1 MTESA
6 SLPSWAPRYLSYSA
20 ASTVD
25 QCPRRWVYRYRDKIK
40 GTPKRHLLFGTYVHA
55 VCEHSARDGIHEPA
69 ALKEL
74 ARRLFNE
81 EVTPSDDWCYL
92 WPDETE
98 FRREAWQH
106 IVRVKRAEQAG
117 WLGEPRWLEMKL
129 DLTLNGVPFFG
140 FIDRVDVE
148 NEIILPT
155 DYKGLTLDTPLA
167 TPTGW
172 TTMGAVQ
179 VGDQLFDIDGRPT
192 TVTAKSEVHMNPC
205 YRVCFDDTSELIADH
220 EHRWLVTEKDG
231 SEVIRT
237 TEEIAERLSHRRW
250 DGERERFVH
259 PTRIRV
265 AGPLDLPE
273 VDLPID
279 PYVLGLWLADGH
291 IRGDGLTVSESK
303 LGAVEELQRRGFS
316 SHEPDWSRRQRE
328 TGKTK
333 GIFFAVPGLAAA
345 LRSAGVLGHR
355 EIPDVFLRASEHQRL
370 SLLRGLMDGD
380 GSYNTTR
387 KQAVFSTVSKTLGCQ
402 VHELVLSLG
411 WRAVLNEATSHG
423 FGLDVTTYQVTW
435 RPWRTSPFLGRS
447 GKDHLPL
454 SPGRD
459 GGYRRI
465 RSVERVETVPT
476 QCISVDAPTRTY
488 LAGHSMIA
496 THNTGKVDSY
506 LAPRA
511 RSPQLQAKM
520 EKDVRKKLYQNP
532 IYGAALARTSDLP
545 IGDGRFVFTST
556 DPVTIVPSPKSLE
569 GEALDWLAGC
579 WDKVQEAAKLGDD
592 AKACTS
598 ALCSWCDAVDVCPEG
613 RKHVAWM
620 LTSTKQDGS
629 PHKVSDDTLAMLK
642 VTPDLQEWVKFGR
655 QPGAVPV
662 EINARMEVRRPDP
675 FRARPDE
682 PPLDEPSVGELRGWL
697 MEATQSQRPNV
708 ERIRH
713 LEWVLRRRG
722 FEVERWEPSEAQL
735 APPKPKR
742 RRKLQSASAKAKAKA
757 EPKKTTRRRKAA
769 KA

>member
-1 MTESA
+1 MTM
-6 SLPSWAPRYLSYSA
+6 LPSWAPRYLSYSA

-129 DLTLNGVPFFG
+129 DLKLNGVPFFG

-148 NEIILPT
+148 NEIIIVC
-155 DYKGLTLDTPLA
+155 DYK
-167 TPTGW
+167 
-172 TTMGAVQ
+172 
-179 VGDQLFDIDGRPT
+179 
-192 TVTAKSEVHMNPC
+192 
-205 YRVCFDDTSELIADH
+205 
-220 EHRWLVTEKDG
+220 
-231 SEVIRT
+231 
-237 TEEIAERLSHRRW
+237 
-250 DGERERFVH
+250 
-259 PTRIRV
+259 
-265 AGPLDLPE
+265 
-273 VDLPID
+273 
-279 PYVLGLWLADGH
+279 
-291 IRGDGLTVSESK
+291 
-303 LGAVEELQRRGFS
+303 
-316 SHEPDWSRRQRE
+316 
-328 TGKTK
+328 
-333 GIFFAVPGLAAA
+333 
-345 LRSAGVLGHR
+345 
-355 EIPDVFLRASEHQRL
+355 
-370 SLLRGLMDGD
+370 
-380 GSYNTTR
+380 
-387 KQAVFSTVSKTLGCQ
+387 
-402 VHELVLSLG
+402 
-411 WRAVLNEATSHG
+411 
-423 FGLDVTTYQVTW
+423 
-435 RPWRTSPFLGRS
+435 
-447 GKDHLPL
+447 
-454 SPGRD
+454 
-459 GGYRRI
+459 
-465 RSVERVETVPT
+465 
-476 QCISVDAPTRTY
+476 
-488 LAGHSMIA
+488 
-496 THNTGKVDSY
+496 TGKVDSY

-511 RSPQLQAKM
+511 SSPQLQAKM
-520 EKDVRKKLYQNP
+520 EKERHKKLYQNC

-592 AKACTS
+592 AKACTGP
-598 ALCSWCDAVDVCPEG
+598 LCSWCDAVDVCPEG

-642 VTPDLQEWVKFGR
+642 ITPDLQEWVKFGR
-655 QPGAVPV
+655 QPGVVPV
-662 EINARMEVRRPDP
+662 EINACMEVRRPDP

-713 LEWVLRRRG
+713 LERVLRRRG

-742 RRKLQSASAKAKAKA
+742 RRKAQTTTAKAKAK
-757 EPKKTTRRRKAA
+757 TRKAT
-769 KA
+769 K